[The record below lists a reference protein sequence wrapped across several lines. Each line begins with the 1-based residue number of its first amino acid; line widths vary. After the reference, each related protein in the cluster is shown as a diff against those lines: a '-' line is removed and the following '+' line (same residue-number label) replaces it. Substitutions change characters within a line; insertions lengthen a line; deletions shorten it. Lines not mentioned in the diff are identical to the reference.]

1 MTNESEPT
9 REDLQALLHEI
20 LPTMAQ
26 AQQSMADLRKSCEI
40 LLAEVTAWRA
50 LYFVDG
56 SRLRTEAINDA
67 VIATNRSGILKGMSL
82 KGKDLT

>member
-40 LLAEVTAWRA
+40 LLTEVTAWRA

-67 VIATNRSGILKGMSL
+67 VIATNKSGILKGMNL
-82 KGKDLT
+82 KGQDLA

>member
-1 MTNESEPT
+1 MEQEPT

-56 SRLRTEAINDA
+56 SRLRTEAISDA
-67 VIATNRSGILKGMSL
+67 VIATNKSGILKGMSL
-82 KGKDLT
+82 KGQDLA

>member
-1 MTNESEPT
+1 MEQEPT
-9 REDLQALLHEI
+9 REDLQALLSEI
-20 LPTMAQ
+20 LPTLSA
-26 AQQSMADLRKSCEI
+26 AQQSMSDLRKSCEI

-67 VIATNRSGILKGMSL
+67 VIATNKSGILKGMSL
-82 KGKDLT
+82 KGQELE

>member
-40 LLAEVTAWRA
+40 LLTEVTAWRA

-67 VIATNRSGILKGMSL
+67 VIATNKSGILKGMSL
-82 KGKDLT
+82 KGQELA